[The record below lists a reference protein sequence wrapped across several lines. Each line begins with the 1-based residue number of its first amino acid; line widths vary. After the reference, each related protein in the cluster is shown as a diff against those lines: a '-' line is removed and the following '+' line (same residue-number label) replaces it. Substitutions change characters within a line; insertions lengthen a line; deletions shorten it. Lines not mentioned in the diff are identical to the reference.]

1 MSGQFCPPRHTAG
14 GQRKKRGT
22 KVPRFFIGLGVH
34 DFHAE
39 AHHHGSNL
47 RADYNGPLVKT
58 TFEKNIVNY
67 GALNSSGA
75 YVRYAALVA
84 AKLAA
89 YTSSGVA

>member
-1 MSGQFCPPRHTAG
+1 MTNIFII
-14 GQRKKRGT
+14 
-22 KVPRFFIGLGVH
+22 FFYR
-34 DFHAE
+34 
-39 AHHHGSNL
+39 N
-47 RADYNGPLVKT
+47 YNGPLVKT

-67 GALNSSGA
+67 GALNNSGA